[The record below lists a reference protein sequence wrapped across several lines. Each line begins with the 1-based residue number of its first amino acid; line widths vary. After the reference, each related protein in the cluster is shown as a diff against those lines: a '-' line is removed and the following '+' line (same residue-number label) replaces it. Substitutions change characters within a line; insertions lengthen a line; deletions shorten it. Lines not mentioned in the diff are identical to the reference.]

1 MVNILV
7 ADDDPSIR
15 HLYKLIL
22 EREGHKVYLA
32 NDGVEALVQ
41 AKKHHI
47 DVLITDIIMPRK
59 EGIETIVEIREMNP
73 EIKIIAISGGG
84 RRGNQD
90 FLRMAEMVGANY
102 SLAKPFE
109 PHDLLKILKTCLED

>member
-1 MVNILV
+1 M
-7 ADDDPSIR
+7 
-15 HLYKLIL
+15 
-22 EREGHKVYLA
+22 A

-59 EGIETIVEIREMNP
+59 EGIETIVEIREMNS

-90 FLRMAEMVGANY
+90 FLKMAEMVGANY

>member
-1 MVNILV
+1 LVNILV

-22 EREGHKVYLA
+22 DREGHEVYLA
-32 NDGVEALVQ
+32 NDGVEALEQ
-41 AKKHHI
+41 AKKHDI
-47 DVLITDIIMPRK
+47 DVLITDIIMPKK

-102 SLAKPFE
+102 TLAKPFE
-109 PHDLLKILKTCLED
+109 PHDLLKILKTCLKD

>member
-59 EGIETIVEIREMNP
+59 EGIETIVEIREMNS

>member
-1 MVNILV
+1 LVNILV

-22 EREGHKVYLA
+22 DREGHTVFLA
-32 NDGVEALVQ
+32 QDGVEALSQ
-41 AKKHHI
+41 AQQHDI
-47 DVLITDIIMPRK
+47 NVLITDIIMPKK
-59 EGIETIVEIREMNP
+59 EGIETIVEIREVNP

-84 RRGNQD
+84 RKGNQD

-102 SLAKPFE
+102 TLAKPFE
-109 PHDLLKILKTCLED
+109 PHDLLNVLKTCLEE

>member
-41 AKKHHI
+41 AKKHEI

>member
-32 NDGVEALVQ
+32 NDGVEALAQ
-41 AKKHHI
+41 AKKYHI

-59 EGIETIVEIREMNP
+59 EGIETIVEIREMNS

>member
-15 HLYKLIL
+15 HLYKLVL

-59 EGIETIVEIREMNP
+59 EGIETIVEIREMNS

-90 FLRMAEMVGANY
+90 FLKMAKMVGANY

>member
-1 MVNILV
+1 LVNILV

-22 EREGHKVYLA
+22 DREGHEVFLA
-32 NDGVEALVQ
+32 NDGVEALLQ
-41 AKKHHI
+41 AKKHKI
-47 DVLITDIIMPRK
+47 DILITDIIMPKK
-59 EGIETIVEIREMNP
+59 EGIETIVEMREMNP

-84 RRGNQD
+84 RKGNQD
-90 FLRMAEMVGANY
+90 FLRMAEMVGANH
-102 SLAKPFE
+102 SLSKPFE

>member
-22 EREGHKVYLA
+22 EREGHRVYLA

-41 AKKHHI
+41 AKKHEI

-59 EGIETIVEIREMNP
+59 EGIETIVEVREMNP

>member
-59 EGIETIVEIREMNP
+59 EGIETIVEVREINP

-90 FLRMAEMVGANY
+90 FLKMAEMVGANY

>member
-32 NDGVEALVQ
+32 SDGVEALVQ

-59 EGIETIVEIREMNP
+59 EGIETIVEIREMNS

-90 FLRMAEMVGANY
+90 FLRMAEIVGANY

>member
-1 MVNILV
+1 MINILV

-22 EREGHKVYLA
+22 EREGHRVYLA
-32 NDGVEALVQ
+32 NDGVEALAQ
-41 AKKHHI
+41 AKKYNI

-73 EIKIIAISGGG
+73 EVKIIAISGGG

-102 SLAKPFE
+102 SLTKPFE